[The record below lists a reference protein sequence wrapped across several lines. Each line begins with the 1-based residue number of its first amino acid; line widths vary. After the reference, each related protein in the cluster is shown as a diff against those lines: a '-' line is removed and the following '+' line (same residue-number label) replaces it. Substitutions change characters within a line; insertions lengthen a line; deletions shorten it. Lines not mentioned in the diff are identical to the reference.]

1 MTIKPT
7 ALIHSSLL
15 TLAALLAGCG
25 DQSEPSA
32 TADLATTG
40 AEIATLQQ
48 QVATLETRV
57 QQVKDANAI
66 KRLQRAYGYYVEEGL
81 WDDAVNLF
89 ADNATLELARD
100 GVYIG
105 KERIRQYYY
114 ALGNG
119 QLGLREGQLNEQ
131 LQVMPVVTL
140 GEDGTTA
147 SARWRNILLTGQL
160 GEHAEWGEGPFE
172 NEYVKE
178 NGVWKFS
185 KVRWQQDDGWRPKV
199 LMGMDTPWRGGW
211 RQYFAKVALAG
222 YFKGVD
228 GVLVAG
234 VGAQEYAKRLG
245 FSQDQIYRGLYAWD
259 ESMALRVDRGEVSG
273 RAFLFVGRY
282 VPAKGL
288 DVLLDAYR
296 LYRKRVQEPW
306 DLWCC
311 GAGPMGELIVGRE
324 GVVDYGFVQPDDVP
338 SKFSKAEVF
347 VVPSLYEPWGVAI
360 AEAMGCGLPV
370 ICTDRCG
377 AGWDLVEEGITG
389 WRIKSGDVEALAA
402 AMQEAHRSKERLRGM
417 GHEAKRAAGG
427 FTADAWGERIHR
439 IARDLVRKK
448 GGRAS

>member
-1 MTIKPT
+1 MEEERVAVGFIGHHGLDDGQHAGEGGGFDVEGDGIDFRVAGRFAEAVDVVDP
-7 ALIHSSLL
+7 IHGGGSLL
-15 TLAALLAGCG
+15 PCFYEVGVFAVHAA
-25 DQSEPSA
+25 
-32 TADLATTG
+32 
-40 AEIATLQQ
+40 
-48 QVATLETRV
+48 
-57 QQVKDANAI
+57 
-66 KRLQRAYGYYVEEGL
+66 
-81 WDDAVNLF
+81 
-89 ADNATLELARD
+89 
-100 GVYIG
+100 
-105 KERIRQYYY
+105 
-114 ALGNG
+114 
-119 QLGLREGQLNEQ
+119 
-131 LQVMPVVTL
+131 
-140 GEDGTTA
+140 
-147 SARWRNILLTGQL
+147 
-160 GEHAEWGEGPFE
+160 
-172 NEYVKE
+172 
-178 NGVWKFS
+178 
-185 KVRWQQDDGWRPKV
+185 
-199 LMGMDTPWRGGW
+199 
-211 RQYFAKVALAG
+211 FAKVALAG
-222 YFKGVD
+222 YFKGID

-288 DVLLDAYR
+288 DVLLDAYG
-296 LYRKRVQEPW
+296 LYRKRVQQPW

-324 GVVDYGFVQPDDVP
+324 GVVDYGFVQPDDLP

-347 VVPSLYEPWGVAI
+347 VLPSLYEPWGVAI

-427 FTADAWGERIHR
+427 FTADAWGGTHPQDCQRF
-439 IARDLVRKK
+439 
-448 GGRAS
+448 G